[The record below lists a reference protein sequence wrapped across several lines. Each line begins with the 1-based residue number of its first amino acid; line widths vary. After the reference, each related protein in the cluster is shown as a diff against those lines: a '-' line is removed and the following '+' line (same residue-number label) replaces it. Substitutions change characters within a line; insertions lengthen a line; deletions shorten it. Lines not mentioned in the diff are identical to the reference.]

1 MELKPTR
8 IVQLQAENVKKIRV
22 VEITP
27 QGSLVVIGGDNAEGK
42 SSVLDSIAMA
52 IGGKDEAP
60 AQPVRRGAK
69 KARIILDLGD
79 IIVQRTFTAAGGTG
93 LKVTN
98 KDGASYASPQAILDS
113 LTTRVTFDPLAFL
126 LQKPP
131 QQAATIRALSGVDFA
146 PLDAERKKAFDERTN
161 VSRDAD
167 SARARLAKLP
177 NYPDA
182 PDEPVTSG
190 AVLKDLNAA
199 MARNAANADIR
210 KAVANEERGLRD
222 AQTYLDNTDVEIR
235 DIEDQLAELRTTRA
249 KAADVLRNQVTRLDD
264 AKKAAAAARD
274 VDLAPFQGQ
283 LANAENTNAQ
293 VRANQAWE
301 AAAKETRALD
311 GTVAKLTRA
320 IEAVDEKKAA
330 LLESAKLPVAGLSFT
345 DDGVT
350 FNGLPLD
357 QASQAE
363 QLRVSVAIAAALN
376 PKLRV
381 MMVRDGSLLDDRSLR
396 LLAKLAEE
404 QNLQVWVER
413 VGHGAECSVVM
424 EDGAVQGAEPPAET
438 AGEGGDA

>member
-8 IVQLQAENVKKIRV
+8 IVQLQAENVKRIRV

-52 IGGKDEAP
+52 IGGKDQAP
-60 AQPVRRGAK
+60 SQPVRRGAK

-126 LQKPP
+126 LEKPP

-146 PLDAERKKAFDERTN
+146 TLDAERKKAFDERTN

-167 SARARLAKLP
+167 AARARLAKLP

-182 PDEPVTSG
+182 PDEEVKS
-190 AVLKDLNAA
+190 ASVLRDLQAA
-199 MARNAANADIR
+199 MAFNAANGDIR
-210 KAVANEERGLRD
+210 KAVASEERGLRD

-235 DIEDQLAELRTTRA
+235 DIEDRLVELKATRV
-249 KAADVLRNQVTRLDD
+249 KAADVLRNQVMRLDE

-274 VDLAPFQGQ
+274 TDLAPFQGQ

-301 AAAKETRALD
+301 AAAREARALD
-311 GTVAKLTRA
+311 GRVAKLTRA
-320 IEAVDEKKAA
+320 IETVDERKAT
-330 LLESAKLPVAGLSFT
+330 LLEAAKLPVEGLSFT
-345 DDGVT
+345 ADGVT

-381 MMVRDGSLLDDRSLR
+381 MMVRDGSLIDDKSLK
-396 LLAKLAEE
+396 LLATLAQE

-413 VGHGAECSVVM
+413 VGHGAECSVIM
-424 EDGAVQGAEPPAET
+424 EDGAVQGAEPPAES
-438 AGEGGDA
+438 AGEGGDS

>member
-69 KARIILDLGD
+69 KARIVLDLGD

-210 KAVANEERGLRD
+210 KAVANEERGLR
-222 AQTYLDNTDVEIR
+222 
-235 DIEDQLAELRTTRA
+235 
-249 KAADVLRNQVTRLDD
+249 
-264 AKKAAAAARD
+264 
-274 VDLAPFQGQ
+274 G
-283 LANAENTNAQ
+283 
-293 VRANQAWE
+293 
-301 AAAKETRALD
+301 
-311 GTVAKLTRA
+311 
-320 IEAVDEKKAA
+320 
-330 LLESAKLPVAGLSFT
+330 
-345 DDGVT
+345 
-350 FNGLPLD
+350 GLPW
-357 QASQAE
+357 
-363 QLRVSVAIAAALN
+363 
-376 PKLRV
+376 P
-381 MMVRDGSLLDDRSLR
+381 
-396 LLAKLAEE
+396 
-404 QNLQVWVER
+404 
-413 VGHGAECSVVM
+413 
-424 EDGAVQGAEPPAET
+424 PPAR
-438 AGEGGDA
+438 GGGGAR